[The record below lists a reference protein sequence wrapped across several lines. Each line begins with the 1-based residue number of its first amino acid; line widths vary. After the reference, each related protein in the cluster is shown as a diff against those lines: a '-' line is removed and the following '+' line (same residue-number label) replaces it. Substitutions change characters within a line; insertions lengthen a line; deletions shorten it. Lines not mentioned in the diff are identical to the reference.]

1 MEPIADPVVS
11 TRPAS
16 TIDAVLRFVC
26 MLLATSVVVACPAP
40 GPKVPSERDD
50 RPDRILIA
58 RAEASRE
65 VNVLVG
71 LASSADLHVRALA
84 LRGLGRVGGPRA
96 MSTLEG
102 ALADPDPNVLAAA
115 AAAIGVAVSLDDI
128 EVKDLA
134 TVSTELVGAVSRA
147 GAGKAIVV
155 EAIGRAGD
163 SSAQRELALHL
174 NDAPPIAEAAAIALG
189 RFGRRKIALEA
200 HTCDEL
206 IAVSAASRERTVR
219 YAAVYALSR
228 AIQPKPTTGAPETSC
243 STALD
248 RALAARVT
256 DEDAETRAQSIAG
269 LARRGSV
276 AVARKVIEDAL
287 RDRDWRVAVE
297 AVRALAGDKADDAG
311 RDAVAAAVVRRYAD
325 LDRGVASESQIVIEG
340 LRTLAPAGKQPVV
353 ASAAIALAEAA
364 ASSQTISPI
373 TSGWIECLAQ
383 AITIRAADSPRLDL
397 LAGCGHGKLPDHL
410 RLPLVAQAIEA
421 KVGSLDARRKAFV
434 ALVSHADARIKGA
447 ALGVIATL
455 AGGDPDNRALVGTMV
470 TALASP
476 DPIVAGS
483 AVDAL
488 PALYDAV
495 TAESRGVLDGAVVAR
510 AATETDP
517 ELAASILQLI
527 GKRAITSGA
536 DACRAGL
543 AGHVVRARAAVECLQ
558 ALGEPSSARPAAAVV
573 PPVDVA
579 TVIGASM
586 FWHLTTSQGEIVIAL
601 RPDIA
606 PWAVATIV
614 TLTRKGFYDGLEFH
628 RVVPDFVVQGGDPT
642 QSGWGG
648 PGFTTPAE
656 PATTVDTPGYVVGGV
671 GIADAGRDS
680 GGSQWFIMHSRAAH
694 LDARYT
700 WIGSVESGQ
709 KYADALQIGDK
720 VVRAVVEVR

>member
-1 MEPIADPVVS
+1 
-11 TRPAS
+11 
-16 TIDAVLRFVC
+16 
-26 MLLATSVVVACPAP
+26 
-40 GPKVPSERDD
+40 
-50 RPDRILIA
+50 
-58 RAEASRE
+58 
-65 VNVLVG
+65 
-71 LASSADLHVRALA
+71 
-84 LRGLGRVGGPRA
+84 
-96 MSTLEG
+96 
-102 ALADPDPNVLAAA
+102 
-115 AAAIGVAVSLDDI
+115 
-128 EVKDLA
+128 
-134 TVSTELVGAVSRA
+134 
-147 GAGKAIVV
+147 
-155 EAIGRAGD
+155 
-163 SSAQRELALHL
+163 
-174 NDAPPIAEAAAIALG
+174 
-189 RFGRRKIALEA
+189 
-200 HTCDEL
+200 
-206 IAVSAASRERTVR
+206 
-219 YAAVYALSR
+219 
-228 AIQPKPTTGAPETSC
+228 
-243 STALD
+243 
-248 RALAARVT
+248 
-256 DEDAETRAQSIAG
+256 
-269 LARRGSV
+269 
-276 AVARKVIEDAL
+276 
-287 RDRDWRVAVE
+287 
-297 AVRALAGDKADDAG
+297 
-311 RDAVAAAVVRRYAD
+311 
-325 LDRGVASESQIVIEG
+325 VIEG

-364 ASSQTISPI
+364 ASSPTISPI
-373 TSGWIECLAQ
+373 TGGWIECLAQ
-383 AITIRAADSPRLDL
+383 AITIRAADSPHLDA
-397 LAGCGHGKLPDHL
+397 LASCGHGKLPDHL
-410 RLPLVAQAIEA
+410 RLPIVASAIEA
-421 KVGSLDARRKAFV
+421 KVGTLDARRKAFA
-434 ALVSHADARIKGA
+434 ALVSHADARVKAA

-455 AGGDPDNRALVGTMV
+455 AGGEPDNRALVGTMV

-495 TAESRGVLDGAVVAR
+495 GTESRGVLDGAVVAR

-527 GKRAITSGA
+527 GKRAIASGV

-543 AGHVVRARAAVECLQ
+543 TGHVVRARAAVECLQ
-558 ALGEPSSARPAAAVV
+558 ALGEPSSAKPAAPIV

-579 TVIGASM
+579 TVIGASL

-601 RPDIA
+601 RPDVA

-656 PATTVDTPGYVVGGV
+656 PATSLYTPGYITGGV